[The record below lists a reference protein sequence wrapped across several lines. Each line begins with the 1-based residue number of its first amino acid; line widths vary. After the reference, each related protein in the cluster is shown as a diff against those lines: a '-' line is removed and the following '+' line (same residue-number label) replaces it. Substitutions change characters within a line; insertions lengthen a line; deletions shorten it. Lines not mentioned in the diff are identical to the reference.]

1 MNDETGFL
9 AAVLRELAASTAVIL
24 AAFATN
30 RSAAA
35 TTLSR
40 MHGAMAGTRLP
51 IAEKVSA
58 DLFEIETVDAYPAD
72 YTECTEVAAAE
83 KRAGVRPELA
93 ADVDTD
99 LYDVIYL
106 CYPNWW
112 GTCPIAVLALLEG
125 HDLSGKIVRPL
136 CTNEGSGMGSSE
148 RDIRAAAPGATV
160 GEGLAVAGGA
170 VVRSRDVIQRW
181 AEE

>member
-1 MNDETGFL
+1 MSETRKLVAYFSRAGQNYVGGSIVDL
-9 AAVLRELAASTAVIL
+9 PVGNSRVAAEA
-24 AAFATN
+24 
-30 RSAAA
+30 
-35 TTLSR
+35 
-40 MHGAMAGTRLP
+40 
-51 IAEKVSA
+51 IAEKVGA

-99 LYDVIYL
+99 PYDVIYL

-112 GTCPIAVLALLEG
+112 GTCPMAVLALLEG

-170 VVRSRDVIQRW
+170 VVLSRDVIQRW

>member
-1 MNDETGFL
+1 MSETRKLVAYFSRAGQNYVGGSIVDL
-9 AAVLRELAASTAVIL
+9 PVGNSRVAAEA
-24 AAFATN
+24 
-30 RSAAA
+30 
-35 TTLSR
+35 
-40 MHGAMAGTRLP
+40 

>member
-1 MNDETGFL
+1 MPETRKLVAYFSRAGQNYVGGSIVDL
-9 AAVLRELAASTAVIL
+9 PVGNSRVAAEA
-24 AAFATN
+24 
-30 RSAAA
+30 
-35 TTLSR
+35 
-40 MHGAMAGTRLP
+40 
-51 IAEKVSA
+51 IAEKVGA

-99 LYDVIYL
+99 PYDVIYL

-112 GTCPIAVLALLEG
+112 GTCPMAVLALLEG

>member
-1 MNDETGFL
+1 MSETRKLVAYFSRAGQNYVGGSIVDL
-9 AAVLRELAASTAVIL
+9 PVGNSRVAAEA
-24 AAFATN
+24 
-30 RSAAA
+30 
-35 TTLSR
+35 
-40 MHGAMAGTRLP
+40 
-51 IAEKVSA
+51 IAEKVGA

>member
-1 MNDETGFL
+1 MSETRKLVAYFSRAGQNYVGGSIVDL
-9 AAVLRELAASTAVIL
+9 PEGNSKVAAEA
-24 AAFATN
+24 
-30 RSAAA
+30 
-35 TTLSR
+35 
-40 MHGAMAGTRLP
+40 
-51 IAEKVSA
+51 IAEKVGA
-58 DLFEIETVDAYPAD
+58 DLFEIETVDAYPTD

-83 KRAGVRPELA
+83 KRTGVRPELA

-99 LYDVIYL
+99 PYDVIYL

-112 GTCPIAVLALLEG
+112 GTCPMAMLAFLER
-125 HDLSGKIVRPL
+125 HDLSDKSVRPL

>member
-1 MNDETGFL
+1 MPETRKLVAYFSRAGQNYVGGSIVDL
-9 AAVLRELAASTAVIL
+9 PVGNSRVAAEA
-24 AAFATN
+24 
-30 RSAAA
+30 
-35 TTLSR
+35 
-40 MHGAMAGTRLP
+40 
-51 IAEKVSA
+51 IAEKVGA

-112 GTCPIAVLALLEG
+112 GTCPMAVLALLEG

>member
-1 MNDETGFL
+1 MSDKKSLVAYFSRAGQNYVSGSIVDLPMGNSRL
-9 AAVLRELAASTAVIL
+9 AAEA
-24 AAFATN
+24 
-30 RSAAA
+30 
-35 TTLSR
+35 
-40 MHGAMAGTRLP
+40 
-51 IAEKVSA
+51 IADEVGA
-58 DLFEIETVDAYPAD
+58 DLFEIETVESYPAD
-72 YTECTEVAAAE
+72 YTACTEVAAAE
-83 KRAGVRPELA
+83 KSAGARSELA
-93 ADVDTD
+93 GYVDTD
-99 LYDVIYL
+99 PYDVIYL

-112 GTCPIAVLALLEG
+112 GTCPMAVLALLEG

>member
-1 MNDETGFL
+1 MSETRKLVAYFSRAGQNYVGGSIVDL
-9 AAVLRELAASTAVIL
+9 PVGNSRVAAEA
-24 AAFATN
+24 
-30 RSAAA
+30 
-35 TTLSR
+35 
-40 MHGAMAGTRLP
+40 
-51 IAEKVSA
+51 IAEKVGS

-112 GTCPIAVLALLEG
+112 GTCPMAVLALLEG

>member
-1 MNDETGFL
+1 MSETRKLVAYFSRAGQNYVGGSIVDL
-9 AAVLRELAASTAVIL
+9 PVGNSRVAAEA
-24 AAFATN
+24 
-30 RSAAA
+30 
-35 TTLSR
+35 
-40 MHGAMAGTRLP
+40 
-51 IAEKVSA
+51 IAEKVGA

-99 LYDVIYL
+99 PYDVIYL

>member
-1 MNDETGFL
+1 MSETRKLVAYFSRAGQNYVGGSIVDL
-9 AAVLRELAASTAVIL
+9 PVGNSRVAAEE
-24 AAFATN
+24 
-30 RSAAA
+30 
-35 TTLSR
+35 
-40 MHGAMAGTRLP
+40 
-51 IAEKVSA
+51 IAEKVGA

-99 LYDVIYL
+99 PYDVIYL

-112 GTCPIAVLALLEG
+112 GTCPMAVLALLEG

-148 RDIRAAAPGATV
+148 RDIRAAAAGATV
-160 GEGLAVAGGA
+160 GEGLAIAGGA
-170 VVRSRDVIQRW
+170 VVRSRGVIQRW
-181 AEE
+181 ADE

>member
-1 MNDETGFL
+1 MSETRKLVAYFSRAGQNYVGGSIVDL
-9 AAVLRELAASTAVIL
+9 PVGNSRVAAEA
-24 AAFATN
+24 
-30 RSAAA
+30 
-35 TTLSR
+35 
-40 MHGAMAGTRLP
+40 
-51 IAEKVSA
+51 IAEKVGA

-112 GTCPIAVLALLEG
+112 GTCPMAVLALLEG

>member
-1 MNDETGFL
+1 MSETRKLVAYFSRAGQNYVGGSIVDL
-9 AAVLRELAASTAVIL
+9 PVGNSRVAAEA
-24 AAFATN
+24 
-30 RSAAA
+30 
-35 TTLSR
+35 
-40 MHGAMAGTRLP
+40 
-51 IAEKVSA
+51 IAEKVGA
-58 DLFEIETVDAYPAD
+58 DLFEIETVDAYPTN

-83 KRAGVRPELA
+83 KRTGVRPELA

-99 LYDVIYL
+99 PYDVIYL

-112 GTCPIAVLALLEG
+112 GTCPMAMLAFLER
-125 HDLSGKIVRPL
+125 HDLSEKSVRPL

>member
-1 MNDETGFL
+1 MSETRKLVAYFSRAGQNYVGGSIVDL
-9 AAVLRELAASTAVIL
+9 PEGNSKVAAEA
-24 AAFATN
+24 
-30 RSAAA
+30 
-35 TTLSR
+35 
-40 MHGAMAGTRLP
+40 
-51 IAEKVSA
+51 IAEKDGA
-58 DLFEIETVDAYPAD
+58 DLFEIETVDAYPTD

-83 KRAGVRPELA
+83 KRTGVRPELA

-99 LYDVIYL
+99 PYDVIYL

-112 GTCPIAVLALLEG
+112 GTCPMAVLALLEG

>member
-1 MNDETGFL
+1 MSETRKLVAYFSRAGQNYVGGSIVDL
-9 AAVLRELAASTAVIL
+9 PEGNSKVAAEA
-24 AAFATN
+24 
-30 RSAAA
+30 
-35 TTLSR
+35 
-40 MHGAMAGTRLP
+40 
-51 IAEKVSA
+51 IAEKVGA
-58 DLFEIETVDAYPAD
+58 DLFEIETVDAYPTD

-83 KRAGVRPELA
+83 KRTGVRPELA

-99 LYDVIYL
+99 PYDVIYL

-112 GTCPIAVLALLEG
+112 GTCPMAMLAFLER
-125 HDLSGKIVRPL
+125 HDLSEKFVRPL

>member
-1 MNDETGFL
+1 MPETRKLVAYFSRAGQNYVGGSIVDL
-9 AAVLRELAASTAVIL
+9 PVGNSKVAAEA
-24 AAFATN
+24 
-30 RSAAA
+30 
-35 TTLSR
+35 
-40 MHGAMAGTRLP
+40 
-51 IAEKVSA
+51 IAEKDGA
-58 DLFEIETVDAYPAD
+58 DLFEIETVDAYPTD

-83 KRAGVRPELA
+83 KRTGVRPELA

-99 LYDVIYL
+99 PYDVIYL

-112 GTCPIAVLALLEG
+112 GTCPMAMLAFLER
-125 HDLSGKIVRPL
+125 HDLSEKSVRPL

>member
-1 MNDETGFL
+1 MSETRKLVAYFSRAGQNYVGGSIVDL
-9 AAVLRELAASTAVIL
+9 PVGNSRVAAEA
-24 AAFATN
+24 
-30 RSAAA
+30 
-35 TTLSR
+35 
-40 MHGAMAGTRLP
+40 
-51 IAEKVSA
+51 IAEKVGA
-58 DLFEIETVDAYPAD
+58 DLFEIETVDAYPTD

-83 KRAGVRPELA
+83 KRTGVRPELA

-99 LYDVIYL
+99 PYDVIYL

-112 GTCPIAVLALLEG
+112 GTCPMAVLAFLEG

>member
-1 MNDETGFL
+1 MSETRKLVAYFSRAGQNYVGGSIVDL
-9 AAVLRELAASTAVIL
+9 PVGNSKVAAEA
-24 AAFATN
+24 
-30 RSAAA
+30 
-35 TTLSR
+35 
-40 MHGAMAGTRLP
+40 
-51 IAEKVSA
+51 IAEKVGA
-58 DLFEIETVDAYPAD
+58 DLFEIETVDAYPTD

-83 KRAGVRPELA
+83 KRTGVRPELA

-99 LYDVIYL
+99 PYDVIYL

-112 GTCPIAVLALLEG
+112 GTCPMAVLAFLEG

>member
-1 MNDETGFL
+1 MSETRKLVAYFSRAGQNYVGGSIVDL
-9 AAVLRELAASTAVIL
+9 PVGNSRVAAEA
-24 AAFATN
+24 
-30 RSAAA
+30 
-35 TTLSR
+35 
-40 MHGAMAGTRLP
+40 
-51 IAEKVSA
+51 IAEKVGA

-112 GTCPIAVLALLEG
+112 GTCPMAVLALLEG

-148 RDIRAAAPGATV
+148 RDIRASAPGATV

>member
-1 MNDETGFL
+1 MSETRKLVAYFSRAGQNYVGGSIVDL
-9 AAVLRELAASTAVIL
+9 PVGNSRVAAEA
-24 AAFATN
+24 
-30 RSAAA
+30 
-35 TTLSR
+35 
-40 MHGAMAGTRLP
+40 
-51 IAEKVSA
+51 IAEKVGA

-99 LYDVIYL
+99 PYDVIYL

-112 GTCPIAVLALLEG
+112 GTCPMAVLALLEG

>member
-1 MNDETGFL
+1 MPETRKLVAYFSRAGQNYVGGSIVDL
-9 AAVLRELAASTAVIL
+9 PEGNSKVAAEA
-24 AAFATN
+24 
-30 RSAAA
+30 
-35 TTLSR
+35 
-40 MHGAMAGTRLP
+40 
-51 IAEKVSA
+51 IAEKVGA
-58 DLFEIETVDAYPAD
+58 DLFEIETVDAYPTD

-83 KRAGVRPELA
+83 KRTGVRPELA

-99 LYDVIYL
+99 PYDVIYL

-112 GTCPIAVLALLEG
+112 GTCPMAMLAFLER
-125 HDLSGKIVRPL
+125 HDLSEKSVRPL

>member
-1 MNDETGFL
+1 MSETRKLVAYFSRAGQNYVGGSIVDL
-9 AAVLRELAASTAVIL
+9 PVGNSRVAAEA
-24 AAFATN
+24 
-30 RSAAA
+30 
-35 TTLSR
+35 
-40 MHGAMAGTRLP
+40 
-51 IAEKVSA
+51 IAEKVGA
-58 DLFEIETVDAYPAD
+58 DLFEIETVDAYPTD

-83 KRAGVRPELA
+83 KRTGVRPELA

-99 LYDVIYL
+99 PYDVIYL

-112 GTCPIAVLALLEG
+112 GTCPMAVLALLEG

>member
-1 MNDETGFL
+1 MSETRKLVAYFSRAGQNYVGGSIVDL
-9 AAVLRELAASTAVIL
+9 PVGNSRVAAEA
-24 AAFATN
+24 
-30 RSAAA
+30 
-35 TTLSR
+35 
-40 MHGAMAGTRLP
+40 
-51 IAEKVSA
+51 IAEKVGA
-58 DLFEIETVDAYPAD
+58 DLFEIETVDAYPTD

-83 KRAGVRPELA
+83 KRTGVRPELA

-99 LYDVIYL
+99 PYDVIYL

-112 GTCPIAVLALLEG
+112 GTCPMAVLAFLEG
-125 HDLSGKIVRPL
+125 HDLSDKVIRPL

>member
-1 MNDETGFL
+1 MSETRKLVAYFSRAGQNYVGGSIVDL
-9 AAVLRELAASTAVIL
+9 PVGNSRVAAEA
-24 AAFATN
+24 
-30 RSAAA
+30 
-35 TTLSR
+35 
-40 MHGAMAGTRLP
+40 
-51 IAEKVSA
+51 IAEKVGA

-99 LYDVIYL
+99 PYDVIYL

-112 GTCPIAVLALLEG
+112 GTCPMAMLAFLER
-125 HDLSGKIVRPL
+125 HDLSEKSVRPL

>member
-1 MNDETGFL
+1 MSETRKLVAYFSRAGQNYVGGSIVDL
-9 AAVLRELAASTAVIL
+9 PEGNSKVAAEA
-24 AAFATN
+24 
-30 RSAAA
+30 
-35 TTLSR
+35 
-40 MHGAMAGTRLP
+40 
-51 IAEKVSA
+51 IAEKVGA
-58 DLFEIETVDAYPAD
+58 DLFEIETVDAYPTD

-83 KRAGVRPELA
+83 KRTGVRPELA

-99 LYDVIYL
+99 PYDVIYL

-112 GTCPIAVLALLEG
+112 GTCPMAVLAFLEG